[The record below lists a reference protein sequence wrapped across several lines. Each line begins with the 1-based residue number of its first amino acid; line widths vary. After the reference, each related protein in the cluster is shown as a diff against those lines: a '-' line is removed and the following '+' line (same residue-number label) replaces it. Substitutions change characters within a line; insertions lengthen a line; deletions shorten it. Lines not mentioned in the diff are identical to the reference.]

1 MSDPSRLQTTDK
13 STAGG
18 ERKVKKVLMSSF
30 KCKDRLEDIWK
41 YTQQVFTFQK
51 VCMCTCICV
60 VGKCSGFFFSFC
72 VVVTTGQSL
81 ARCQQGPASNLEV
94 EHNR

>member
-1 MSDPSRLQTTDK
+1 MYMHMCGR
-13 STAGG
+13 
-18 ERKVKKVLMSSF
+18 E
-30 KCKDRLEDIWK
+30 
-41 YTQQVFTFQK
+41 VFR
-51 VCMCTCICV
+51 
-60 VGKCSGFFFSFC
+60 FFFSFC